1 MKHVMSPVIDE
12 TEQIMEV
19 FDSLTIAETTKNEC
33 GLYSSTPTGV
43 SIVFGSKGNTSER
56 YVTIVSLSQ
65 FDFSQ
70 EEIQN
75 GLAENLDYLNEWI
88 NSIDVERIKL
98 GANRIALKDVYPEF
112 DPDRYTKLDELD
124 YEGAYFPKRRQL
136 LLLRSNDIYNLKV
149 MKSNILFEVRV
160 CEILKRSPH
169 PNLASYLGCV
179 VDHGRIT
186 GICYELVESSLEYV
200 AAPLDVEKYVADVRK
215 GLEHLHS
222 LGLSHNDISPSNI
235 LVREDNSAVIID
247 FDACLPVGEKLHKW
261 APDGFARDSAIS
273 DPEND
278 WFGLRMVEAW
288 MVERNEE
295 YEKSGARHPALLSQL
310 LQKHQ

>member
-1 MKHVMSPVIDE
+1 
-12 TEQIMEV
+12 MEV
-19 FDSLTIAETTKNEC
+19 FDSLTISETTKNEC

-43 SIVFGSKGNTSER
+43 SIVFGNRGNISER

-65 FDFSQ
+65 FDISP
-70 EEIQN
+70 EEIQR

-88 NSIDVERIKL
+88 NSKDVERIKL
-98 GANRIALKDVYPEF
+98 GAYRISLEDVYPEF
-112 DPDRYTKLDELD
+112 DPDQYTKFDESG
-124 YEGAYFPKRRQL
+124 YEEAYFPKRRQL
-136 LLLRSNDIYNLKV
+136 LLLRSNDIHKLNL
-149 MKSNILFEVRV
+149 MKRNILLEVRV

-200 AAPLDVEKYVADVRK
+200 PAPLDVRKYVAEVRK

-235 LVREDNSAVIID
+235 LVRNDNSAVIID

-261 APDGFARDSAIS
+261 APNGFARDSAIS

-295 YEKSGARHPALLSQL
+295 YEKSGARHHAFLSQL
-310 LQKHQ
+310 LRKRQ